1 MIKNSFSNY
10 FGNLSR
16 RVRDHFL
23 VLTMNYGDQ
32 CSVLS
37 TPVRSRNWLV
47 IDSSA
52 TLFKIEEALKKTE
65 EYP

>member
-1 MIKNSFSNY
+1 
-10 FGNLSR
+10 
-16 RVRDHFL
+16 
-23 VLTMNYGDQ
+23 MNYGDQ
-32 CSVLS
+32 RSVLS